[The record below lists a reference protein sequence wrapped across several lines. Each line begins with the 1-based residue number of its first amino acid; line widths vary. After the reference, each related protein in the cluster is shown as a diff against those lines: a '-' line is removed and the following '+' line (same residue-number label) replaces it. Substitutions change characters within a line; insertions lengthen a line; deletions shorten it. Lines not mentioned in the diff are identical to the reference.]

1 MKIAVLVLLSA
12 VVLMAQNTSE
22 VEITAEP
29 HHHVVLENS
38 YTRVFKVEVAPKD
51 QTLMHRHRH
60 DYIFVVLG
68 PADIENDVAGKPPV
82 TLKLQDG
89 EARFTEGDFA
99 HVAKNLS
106 DTTPFRNVTIELLH
120 DKTARKAAP
129 KADEERALHVLK
141 GGTEDVM
148 FVKDNVVVSEID
160 LQPSGVLSR
169 HRHKAPHLI
178 VAITDLTLRNDV
190 AGKPPSNIEMKAG
203 DVKWV
208 RSAVT
213 HALTNV
219 GDKEA
224 KWVTLEFR

>member
-12 VVLMAQNTSE
+12 VVLMAQNPSE

-29 HHHVVLENS
+29 HHHLVLENT

-68 PADIENDVAGKPPV
+68 PAQIENDVAGKPPV

-89 EARFTEGDFA
+89 EVRFTPGDFA
-99 HVAKNLS
+99 HIAKNVS
-106 DTTPFRNVTIELLH
+106 ETTPFRNITIEVLR
-120 DKTARKAAP
+120 DKSARKSAP
-129 KADEERALHVLK
+129 KGDEERALHVLK

-160 LQPSGVLSR
+160 LQTSGVLTR
-169 HRHKAPHLI
+169 HR
-178 VAITDLTLRNDV
+178 
-190 AGKPPSNIEMKAG
+190 
-203 DVKWV
+203 
-208 RSAVT
+208 
-213 HALTNV
+213 
-219 GDKEA
+219 
-224 KWVTLEFR
+224 